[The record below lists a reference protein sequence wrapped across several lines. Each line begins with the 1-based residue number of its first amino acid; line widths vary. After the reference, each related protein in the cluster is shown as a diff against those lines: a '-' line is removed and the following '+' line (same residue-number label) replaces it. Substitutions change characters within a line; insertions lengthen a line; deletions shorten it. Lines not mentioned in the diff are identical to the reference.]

1 MADNREAQYHD
12 LCKRVGKIEDKLVEH
27 QSILKELEIK
37 QQSTSDSLSDI
48 KEDTK
53 KIPDLVSKVII
64 MADKISDISR
74 KTEEQDN
81 DINNIRNMPK
91 DALWNVS
98 IKVGGIIITV
108 VVGYLL
114 GKYGIK

>member
-1 MADNREAQYHD
+1 MADNREVQYND

-48 KEDTK
+48 KDDTK
-53 KIPDLVSKVII
+53 KIPELMSKVITLT
-64 MADKISDISR
+64 DKVNDISK

-81 DINNIRNMPK
+81 DINDIRNMPK
-91 DALWNVS
+91 DALWNLS
-98 IKVGGIIITV
+98 IKIGGVILTIVI
-108 VVGYLL
+108 GYLL
-114 GKYGIK
+114 GKYGIQ